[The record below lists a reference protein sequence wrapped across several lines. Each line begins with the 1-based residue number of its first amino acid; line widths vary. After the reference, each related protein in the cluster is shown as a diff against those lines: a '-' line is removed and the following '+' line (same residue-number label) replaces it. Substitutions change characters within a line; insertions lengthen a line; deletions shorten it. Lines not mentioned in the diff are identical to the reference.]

1 MGRIKESD
9 YAVFTVIKI
18 AKEHAVGTMLD
29 PDIRIREYYKK
40 LDNNEGR
47 AIFYFSDTTMK
58 RVENMDTA
66 KLNAE
71 DILPICHKSE
81 NRTGIVLS
89 SENYRRLCFG
99 YTISENQ
106 IIIGVYRSSKSSMH
120 SANPN
125 SVISNI
131 WLGSIIISE
140 SGVEIIPSTLF
151 PILFAIMRGESVKG
165 RIDKD
170 HLPALRGMRRE
181 IIKYTDAFHR
191 DDNALDDNAR
201 DDNMRELYFD
211 MKKLSQDERI
221 PWTKREA
228 MAYLFKYDLLLTA
241 LKMFLFLKTA
251 SVIQQ
256 TYISEDKGRTYERK
270 QGTVRNYVLV
280 DSTWDSDITV
290 LNPFAVRGHFRHQ
303 PKKDERGRWYRDLIY
318 IDAFMKKGYH
328 RRATKVL
335 QD

>member
-1 MGRIKESD
+1 MGRIKERD
-9 YAVFTVIKI
+9 YPVFSVIEI
-18 AKEHAVGTMLD
+18 AKDHAAGTVLD

-40 LDNNEGR
+40 LGKDEGR

-58 RVENMDTA
+58 RVENMDTT

-106 IIIGVYRSSKSSMH
+106 IIICVYRSSKSSRH
-120 SANPN
+120 SDNPYSVVN
-125 SVISNI
+125 SM

-140 SGVEIIPSTLF
+140 SGIEIIPSSRF
-151 PILFAIMRGESVKG
+151 SILIEVFRGDNRRVDKG
-165 RIDKD
+165 D
-170 HLPALRGMRRE
+170 LPALRGIRRE
-181 IIKYTDAFHR
+181 IIKYPDAFSLEPEALSHK
-191 DDNALDDNAR
+191 DNTRQLV
-201 DDNMRELYFD
+201 FD

-221 PWTKREA
+221 PWTKSEA
-228 MAYLFKYDLLLTA
+228 MAYLFKYELLQTA

-303 PKKDERGRWYRDLIY
+303 PKKDDRGRWYRDLIY